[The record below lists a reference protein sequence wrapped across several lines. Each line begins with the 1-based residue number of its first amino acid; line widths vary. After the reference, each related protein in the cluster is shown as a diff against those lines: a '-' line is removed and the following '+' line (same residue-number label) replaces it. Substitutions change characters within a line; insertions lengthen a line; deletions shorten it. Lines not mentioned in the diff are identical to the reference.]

1 MTKRTKPKTWHFRL
15 HAFDSLC
22 EKGLPYHKFSLH
34 WNLANFENVGTLFK
48 DVIKRYPYFVL
59 VRISPNISLNL
70 SGDWGSEFVHFKI
83 SLDFHLTTACWPFQG
98 LPCVVQHSRTISSYM
113 FYKTWCQIFVINTR
127 IRRTHKNLTGFET
140 DQCPFEGLTCA
151 GIARH
156 CYQKVF
162 RNLTGNDTNIGDLT
176 AGQLTCPAAYSPWLV
191 SGGRW

>member
-1 MTKRTKPKTWHFRL
+1 MTKRTKPKTWHFQL
-15 HAFDSLC
+15 HAFDSLY
-22 EKGLPYHKFSLH
+22 EKGLAYHKFSLYWH
-34 WNLANFENVGTLFK
+34 FENVRTPFK
-48 DVIKRYPYFVL
+48 DFIKRYPYFVL

-98 LPCVVQHSRTISSYM
+98 LTCVEQHSSTISTFM
-113 FYKTWCQIFVINTR
+113 FYKTWCKIFVINTR
-127 IRRTHKNLTGFET
+127 IRRTHQNLTGFET

-162 RNLTGNDTNIGDLT
+162 RNLTSSMTQTLATWPQGNWPVQPLT
-176 AGQLTCPAAYSPWLV
+176 ALGWSVEA
-191 SGGRW
+191 GRW